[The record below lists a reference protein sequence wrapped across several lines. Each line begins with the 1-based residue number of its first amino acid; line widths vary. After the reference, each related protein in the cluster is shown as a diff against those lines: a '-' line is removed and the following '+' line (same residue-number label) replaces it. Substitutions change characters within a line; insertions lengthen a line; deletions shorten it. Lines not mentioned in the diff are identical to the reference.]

1 MYQQHE
7 KELTLTGNISKFSMY
22 LKVCVCSWF
31 QRVLQ
36 HGDSMCAT
44 RPCDAG
50 HVARSQVVGG
60 IELLVTIGLML
71 NKVWFANF
79 TGLVLGVMAIQVG
92 AVMLRHGARLS
103 RQHPHRVV

>member
-1 MYQQHE
+1 MVTQ
-7 KELTLTGNISKFSMY
+7 
-22 LKVCVCSWF
+22 W
-31 QRVLQ
+31 
-36 HGDSMCAT
+36 CAT

-50 HVARSQVVGG
+50 HVARSQGVGG

-92 AVMLRHGARLS
+92 AVAVLCCVLGLDSHANTRT
-103 RQHPHRVV
+103 RVV